1 MRRAAHIKRDEKGV
15 RGVKITDVRS
25 YPVRGRHWPRFPMV
39 FVEVRTDAG
48 ITGIGECL
56 LYHTTGV
63 LESLK
68 GLGEALV
75 GEDPLRIEWHWERM
89 VRRGANV
96 AAISGIETALWDIL
110 GKAASQPV
118 YNLLGGRC
126 RERVRVYVD
135 GFFRGADYAEEEYKE
150 KAVAAVERGFTAL
163 KMDVDE
169 PIPAANRFHR
179 GMSNADL
186 RHCSRMVEA
195 VRRAVGD
202 EVDLAIDAHGAFDVQ
217 TAIRLGHA
225 LEPYRLLWIEDPIPV
240 GNMAALAK
248 VSQGTSTPICTG
260 ELLNT
265 RYEYRELFERQA
277 ADIVMPDL
285 ARTGGVL
292 EMKKIAA
299 LADTYYVPTAP
310 HNMVGPIATIASA
323 HLCTCIPNFLILEYQ
338 LGDVPWIDELLS
350 HPVEIRDG
358 HLHLS
363 DRPGLGVELNHEAVE
378 RYRAE

>member
-1 MRRAAHIKRDEKGV
+1 M
-15 RGVKITDVRS
+15 KITEVKS

-48 ITGIGECL
+48 IAGVGECL

-63 LESLK
+63 LESLQ

-89 VRRGANV
+89 VRRGANL

-110 GKAASQPV
+110 GKAAGQPV

-135 GFFRGADYAEEEYKE
+135 GFFRGADYVEEEYKE
-150 KAVAAVERGFTAL
+150 KAVAAVEQGFTAL

-169 PIPAANRFHR
+169 PIPAASRFHR

-186 RHCSRMVEA
+186 RHCARMVEA

-217 TAIRLGHA
+217 TAIRLGQA

-240 GNMAALAK
+240 GNMVALAK
-248 VSQGTSTPICTG
+248 VSQETSTPICTG

-292 EMKKIAA
+292 EMKKSAA
-299 LADTYYVPTAP
+299 LADTYYVPMAP

-350 HPVEIRDG
+350 HPVDVRDG
-358 HLHLS
+358 HLHLT
-363 DRPGLGVELNHEAVE
+363 DRPGLGVELNHKAVE